1 LRQPDIDL
9 GIGSGL
15 HGFQTAHML
24 IKIEELLIKE
34 SPDWTLVYGDT
45 NSTLAGALAACK
57 LNLPVAHVEAG
68 LRSFNK
74 EMPEEHNRVLTDH
87 VTTLFLCPTATA
99 TLNLRNEGIANG
111 VHNVGDV
118 MYDAVKRFTKI
129 AEEKVDPFSS
139 LNIESKNYILATIHR
154 SNNTDDLDRLS
165 EIFSA
170 LDLIAKDRM
179 AVILPLHPR
188 TKKQLRL
195 LGKEF
200 NNVTIIEPVSYFE
213 MLLLEKHANIIMTDS
228 GGVQK
233 EAYWFNVPCLTI
245 RNETEW
251 VETIQA
257 GCNTL
262 VDAASDRIVKA
273 VENVK
278 YKVSTKGLY
287 GDGHAADLIAELLIQ
302 DAP

>member
-1 LRQPDIDL
+1 M
-9 GIGSGL
+9 
-15 HGFQTAHML
+15 FT
-24 IKIEELLIKE
+24 KFLLITLMVAGLIPLVE
-34 SPDWTLVYGDT
+34 SNQANTVDLQAAV
-45 NSTLAGALAACK
+45 AGAEIAEAAEVTIYEDRTFDFVTK
-57 LNLPVAHVEAG
+57 LPHVSELIRQELKLKKGASETG
-68 LRSFNK
+68 R
-74 EMPEEHNRVLTDH
+74 EEVG
-87 VTTLFLCPTATA
+87 TLS
-99 TLNLRNEGIANG
+99 
-111 VHNVGDV
+111 
-118 MYDAVKRFTKI
+118 DAQLTKI

-139 LNIESKNYILATIHR
+139 LNIESNNYILATIHR
-154 SNNTDDLDRLS
+154 SNNTDDLNRLS

-179 AVILPLHPR
+179 PVILPMHPR
-188 TKKQLRL
+188 TKKQFRL

-200 NNVTIIEPVSYFE
+200 NYITIVEPVSYFE

-262 VDAASDRIVKA
+262 VDAAYDSIVKA

-278 YKVSTKGLY
+278 YRASTKGLY
-287 GDGHAADLIAELLIQ
+287 GDGHAAEHIAELLIQ